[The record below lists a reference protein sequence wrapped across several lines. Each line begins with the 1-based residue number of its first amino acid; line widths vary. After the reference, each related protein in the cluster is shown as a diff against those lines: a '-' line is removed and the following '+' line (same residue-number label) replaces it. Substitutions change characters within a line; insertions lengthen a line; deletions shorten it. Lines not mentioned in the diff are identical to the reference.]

1 LRIHRHY
8 HGKRNDAFNDTDAV
22 RAKRRLP
29 ITDTVTRPPR
39 EDPFTPEELSK
50 YDGTVDSK
58 PVYVAV
64 KGSCVTPDSQTG
76 TIFDVTPRKE
86 MYCMCLTAHNK
97 APGKGYSIFAG
108 KDASRALGMSSLK
121 PEHAVSDYTTL
132 TPQQM
137 KVLDDWVRAAS
148 MTYTAPG
155 SLNITKRYKYGN
167 AGSSN

>member
-1 LRIHRHY
+1 MVS
-8 HGKRNDAFNDTDAV
+8 GMT
-22 RAKRRLP
+22 P
-29 ITDTVTRPPR
+29 STTPTQPPR

-64 KGSCVTPDSQTG
+64 KG

-86 MYCMCLTAHNK
+86 MYS
-97 APGKGYSIFAG
+97 PGKGYSIFAG

-137 KVLDDWVRAAS
+137 KVLDDWFE
-148 MTYTAPG
+148 YYK
-155 SLNITKRYKYGN
+155 KRYNIVGKVVRN
-167 AGSSN
+167 

>member
-1 LRIHRHY
+1 MVS
-8 HGKRNDAFNDTDAV
+8 GMT
-22 RAKRRLP
+22 P
-29 ITDTVTRPPR
+29 STTPTQPPR

-64 KGSCVTPDSQTG
+64 
-76 TIFDVTPRKE
+76 
-86 MYCMCLTAHNK
+86 K

-137 KVLDDWVRAAS
+137 KVLDDWFE
-148 MTYTAPG
+148 Y
-155 SLNITKRYKYGN
+155 YKKVQSWKCGE
-167 AGSSN
+167 